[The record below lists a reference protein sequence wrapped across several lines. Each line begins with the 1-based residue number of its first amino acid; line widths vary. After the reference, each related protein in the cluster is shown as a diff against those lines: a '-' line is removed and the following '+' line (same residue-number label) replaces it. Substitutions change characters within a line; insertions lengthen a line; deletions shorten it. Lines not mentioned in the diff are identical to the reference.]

1 MKYTNSKLSLAIIA
15 ILCAVGFANAQ
26 EIIKDTVKTK
36 PVVSS
41 FKKQKVD
48 GVIATVG
55 DYIILD
61 SDIDKSYLEL
71 SSQGN
76 SIKDITRCQML
87 GKLLEDKLYAH
98 QAVQDSI
105 IVKDEEIKEKLNEQ
119 VNYMVEQ
126 LGSMDKV
133 VKYFKKSS
141 EDEFRTELFD
151 IIKMNKLGAEMQK
164 KIIDAVEITPEETR
178 NFFKAIPISD
188 LPVFGAEMEVAQI
201 VVAPKDRKSV
211 V

>member
-1 MKYTNSKLSLAIIA
+1 MKYTNSKLTLAIIA

-36 PVVSS
+36 PIVSS

-178 NFFKAIPISD
+178 NFF
-188 LPVFGAEMEVAQI
+188 
-201 VVAPKDRKSV
+201 
-211 V
+211 